1 MKAIN
6 TFADIFEKS
15 ILNLIYKLRKS
26 FSPKS
31 VKETTEVIESLNSQ
45 YQKLIDE
52 YELIKQKK
60 STLSK
65 SERDAVT
72 VRIAFLIS
80 KGHIKVNQ

>member
-6 TFADIFEKS
+6 TFADRFEKS
-15 ILNLIYKLRKS
+15 ILNLIYKLRKAI
-26 FSPKS
+26 SPKS
-31 VKETTEVIESLNSQ
+31 VKDTTEVIESLNSE

-72 VRIAFLIS
+72 VRIAFFIT
-80 KGHIKVNQ
+80 KGHIKVN

>member
-6 TFADIFEKS
+6 TFADRFEKS
-15 ILNLIYKLRKS
+15 ILNFIYKLRKAI
-26 FSPKS
+26 SPNS
-31 VKETTEVIESLNSQ
+31 VKDTTEVIQSLNSE

-65 SERDAVT
+65 SQRDAIT

-80 KGHIKVNQ
+80 KGHIKVN